1 MITLLNMILTNIYF
15 SVVLYLKIKK
25 TTNLE
30 LNSKG
35 F

>member
-25 TTNLE
+25 QQILE
-30 LNSKG
+30 LNFKG

>member
-1 MITLLNMILTNIYF
+1 MITLLNMISTNIYF

-25 TTNLE
+25 QQILE